1 MKIDSKKL
9 SEFIEKTTLQGV
21 INGGT
26 IFVKKNKIHSIL
38 KNGSAIMTIGELKT
52 KSDKEFEIHVK
63 DMKFLKNALKS
74 FEGLVE
80 VDVKENKLLIFNK
93 TSEAE
98 ITLSDPKFI
107 ENWNSEKIP
116 EDLVFKKSFKTTS
129 DIFKKASENYGYVSE
144 GNLLLKIENKM
155 LSLSVGEDGFDKL
168 IVKTPINI
176 NENIRCEFGKI
187 FLDICKILEG
197 EIELVFNKSDY
208 PIKLIKRNEETTYEF
223 LIAPFVEH
231 NQSDEDEEE
240 KKEEKPENDSI

>member
-107 ENWNSEKIP
+107 ENWN
-116 EDLVFKKSFKTTS
+116 
-129 DIFKKASENYGYVSE
+129 
-144 GNLLLKIENKM
+144 
-155 LSLSVGEDGFDKL
+155 
-168 IVKTPINI
+168 
-176 NENIRCEFGKI
+176 
-187 FLDICKILEG
+187 
-197 EIELVFNKSDY
+197 
-208 PIKLIKRNEETTYEF
+208 
-223 LIAPFVEH
+223 
-231 NQSDEDEEE
+231 
-240 KKEEKPENDSI
+240 